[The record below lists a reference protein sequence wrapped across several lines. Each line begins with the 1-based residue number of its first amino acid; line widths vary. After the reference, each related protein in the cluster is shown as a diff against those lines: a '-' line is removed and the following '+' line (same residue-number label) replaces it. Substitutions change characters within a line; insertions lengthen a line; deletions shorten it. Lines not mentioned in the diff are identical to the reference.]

1 MPAKSRVSSW
11 FSRRFK
17 KHDSSPLA
25 SPSHSPGNSAGS
37 LDAPNSHPASSLP
50 PSQQLPLLLSSD
62 TDISD
67 VPSYHA
73 RPKPSSSSHHPPSG
87 SSASPAYAA
96 NNAGVGH
103 IPGPRLSTHRLD
115 DSTCQNNSPTNP
127 RPTAPPQLPQ
137 TQASTPQGPSVSV
150 V

>member
-1 MPAKSRVSSW
+1 MMGIGARHANLKHASCPFLDFDHSRQISCL
-11 FSRRFK
+11 
-17 KHDSSPLA
+17 H
-25 SPSHSPGNSAGS
+25 SAGS
-37 LDAPNSHPASSLP
+37 LDAPNSYPASSLP
-50 PSQQLPLLLSSD
+50 PPQQLPLLLNGD
-62 TDISD
+62 TDVSD

-73 RPKPSSSSHHPPSG
+73 RPQPSSSSSHHPPSG

-96 NNAGVGH
+96 NNAGVGP

-137 TQASTPQGPSVSV
+137 TQASTLQGPSVSV